1 MGKGRSRW
9 LEAQQDGWWSEK
21 MGLSLLS
28 CLQLRAEVPS
38 LVRAGSSRLLAV
50 WASGLGVE
58 RSQPGPRSPHRP
70 GRGPLS
76 AVRAAQ
82 ISTRAEPQKAGIFIS
97 APRARLGASP
107 WTPRKRAQEG
117 YAEEGATAPGCKAL
131 GSRGGWGQTRLA
143 RPEAGG
149 SDGNGLSDSSTRMLT
164 PGSPAVSLRPR
175 GHFSL
180 SSVTGQHCSSRGQ
193 SLALGDCVS
202 EEPLPPGTMCSHGPL
217 NLFAALQLPR
227 VFLRAHRPPG
237 LRQARAA
244 SLHGS

>member
-1 MGKGRSRW
+1 MVREDGAQSVELLAAQGRGALAGEGWVLSASRSVGIGTGWGEGPAWPSEPSPPRSWASVCSEGGTDFHQSRAPEGRDFHLGPQGPAGGLPLDPKKEGTGGLCRRRGHRSR
-9 LEAQQDGWWSEK
+9 LQ
-21 MGLSLLS
+21 SLGES
-28 CLQLRAEVPS
+28 
-38 LVRAGSSRLLAV
+38 
-50 WASGLGVE
+50 
-58 RSQPGPRSPHRP
+58 
-70 GRGPLS
+70 
-76 AVRAAQ
+76 
-82 ISTRAEPQKAGIFIS
+82 
-97 APRARLGASP
+97 
-107 WTPRKRAQEG
+107 
-117 YAEEGATAPGCKAL
+117 
-131 GSRGGWGQTRLA
+131 GGWGQTRLA

-202 EEPLPPGTMCSHGPL
+202 EEPLPPGTMCSHGAL